1 MQTSKKQT
9 SGNGMRTLQCLTCKR
24 DANTCGGSGEADEK
38 GKCKLYLNI
47 WEEGDRAEKSKM

>member
-1 MQTSKKQT
+1 
-9 SGNGMRTLQCLTCKR
+9 MRTLQCLTCKR